1 MSQVNFAFRGS
12 DKITRIRFD
21 AEDDPD
27 AQLLR
32 KALNFKEDHGS
43 LWGSEKNVFFM
54 AEFGSGSR
62 LYRCNSNN
70 LHLSFVVL
78 SRKASLRAAESQN

>member
-54 AEFGSGSR
+54 AEFGSGSW
-62 LYRCNSNN
+62 CNSNN
-70 LHLSFVVL
+70 FHLSFVVL
-78 SRKASLRAAESQN
+78 SRKASFRAAESQN